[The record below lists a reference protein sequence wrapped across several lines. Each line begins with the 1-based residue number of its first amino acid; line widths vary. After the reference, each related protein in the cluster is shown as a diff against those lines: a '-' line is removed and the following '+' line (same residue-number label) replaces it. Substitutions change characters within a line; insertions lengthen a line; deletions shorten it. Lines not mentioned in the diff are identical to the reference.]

1 MVTGAPA
8 PRAIPVGAKTPPR
21 PLPALLGA
29 SGWTPRPFKGISG
42 LLKCHLC
49 CSQEEGSSSA
59 ERAPTSHLSL
69 DEGACRRSQLLRGS
83 RGQSPVILLHVG
95 SPNSPLPAWIWA
107 TFYSQQEALGRRE
120 SLGVATAK
128 PLRVL
133 RHVCGWGGAGE
144 NG

>member
-1 MVTGAPA
+1 MP
-8 PRAIPVGAKTPPR
+8 
-21 PLPALLGA
+21 
-29 SGWTPRPFKGISG
+29 S
-42 LLKCHLC
+42 LC

-59 ERAPTSHLSL
+59 EQAPTAHLSL
-69 DEGACRRSQLLRGS
+69 DEGACRRSQLLGGS

-133 RHVCGWGGAGE
+133 CHICWGGWAGE